1 MKLLKLLLAAG
12 LLGLLSV
19 QTVIVHANPPVIL
32 VYGDSLSAEYGIVR
46 GAGWVALLSERL
58 RKEGFPHRV
67 INTSI
72 SGETTAGGL
81 HRLASTLKKHRPQ
94 IVLLALGANDG
105 LRGLPI
111 GQTRRNLET
120 MLTMAQQANAQAV
133 VIGIRMPPNYGP
145 EYTRAFERLFT
156 DIGRER
162 SLPVVPFLLEG
173 IADNPRFFQADTI
186 HPNEQAQP
194 KILSNVWPILAP
206 LLSAS
211 SGATTTVDPAGP
223 DAGRTAVPRPQ
234 P

>member
-1 MKLLKLLLAAG
+1 
-12 LLGLLSV
+12 
-19 QTVIVHANPPVIL
+19 
-32 VYGDSLSAEYGIVR
+32 
-46 GAGWVALLSERL
+46 
-58 RKEGFPHRV
+58 
-67 INTSI
+67 
-72 SGETTAGGL
+72 
-81 HRLASTLKKHRPQ
+81 
-94 IVLLALGANDG
+94 

-173 IADNPRFFQADTI
+173 IADNPRFFQTDTI

-206 LLSAS
+206 LLSTS

-223 DAGRTAVPRPQ
+223 DAGRAAVPRPQ

>member
-1 MKLLKLLLAAG
+1 MKLLKLLLAVG
-12 LLGLLSV
+12 LVGLLSV
-19 QTVIVHANPPVIL
+19 QTVIAHANPPVIL

-81 HRLASTLKKHRPQ
+81 HRLDSTLKKHHPQ

-105 LRGLPI
+105 LRGLPV
-111 GQTRRNLET
+111 GQTRKNLET